1 MRLKAK
7 KKEKRLEHIPHN
19 KKLFGLILTIPLSQ
33 IYSQQKKK
41 MISKLQNLKI
51 KTKKCLNQNKIDL
64 RTFCEKRKKK
74 LPFLYTISSEF

>member
-41 MISKLQNLKI
+41 
-51 KTKKCLNQNKIDL
+51 
-64 RTFCEKRKKK
+64 
-74 LPFLYTISSEF
+74 